1 MKKIW
6 ILATRE
12 LKTFFDSLIAYI
24 MLALFL
30 GLTGFFTWIMFSDIF
45 SNGRASLE
53 PFFNVAYW
61 SLFFFIPALT
71 MKMFAE
77 ENRTGTIE
85 LLLTKS
91 VSDWQVVVGKF
102 LSVLLLIGI
111 ALLLSLPYYISITY
125 LGDGVDHGVILSGYL
140 ALILMRAAYSAIGIW
155 TSSLTNN
162 QIVAFLLSLIIG
174 LFFHLLFGMLASQI
188 SGTVSNV
195 LFNLSTFNH
204 FSSMIRGVIDSRDI
218 IYFVSL
224 CLAALILTEQ
234 ELSRRHQ
241 A

>member
-45 SNGRASLE
+45 STGQASLI

-77 ENRTGTIE
+77 ENYSRASSKRMEVFRALRTFDYIE
-85 LLLTKS
+85 
-91 VSDWQVVVGKF
+91 
-102 LSVLLLIGI
+102 
-111 ALLLSLPYYISITY
+111 
-125 LGDGVDHGVILSGYL
+125 
-140 ALILMRAAYSAIGIW
+140 
-155 TSSLTNN
+155 NN
-162 QIVAFLLSLIIG
+162 
-174 LFFHLLFGMLASQI
+174 
-188 SGTVSNV
+188 
-195 LFNLSTFNH
+195 
-204 FSSMIRGVIDSRDI
+204 
-218 IYFVSL
+218 
-224 CLAALILTEQ
+224 
-234 ELSRRHQ
+234 
-241 A
+241 

>member
-1 MKKIW
+1 MNKIW

-45 SNGRASLE
+45 STGQASLI

-102 LSVLLLIGI
+102 LSIVLLISI
-111 ALLLSLPYYISITY
+111 ALLLSLPYYISVTW
-125 LGDGVDHGVILSGYL
+125 LGEGVDHGGILTGYL
-140 ALILMRAAYSAIGIW
+140 ALLLMSAAYSAIGIW

-162 QIVAFLLSLIIG
+162 QIVAFLLALIIG
-174 LFFHLLFGMLASQI
+174 LFFHLLFGMLAGQF
-188 SGTVSNV
+188 SGVVSNV
-195 LFNLSTFNH
+195 LYNLSTFNH
-204 FSSMIRGVIDSRDI
+204 FSSMIRGVLDSRDI
-218 IYFVSL
+218 IYFITL
-224 CLAALILTEQ
+224 CLAALVLTEQ
-234 ELSRRHQ
+234 ELSRRHK

>member
-1 MKKIW
+1 MNKIW

-24 MLALFL
+24 MLTLFL

-45 SNGRASLE
+45 STGQATLI

-91 VSDWQVVVGKF
+91 VTDWQVVVGKF
-102 LSVLLLIGI
+102 LAVLMLIGI
-111 ALLLSLPYYISITY
+111 ALLLSLPYYFSITY
-125 LGDGVDHGVILSGYL
+125 LGDGVDHGVVLSGYL
-140 ALILMRAAYSAIGIW
+140 ALILMSAAYSAIGIW
-155 TSSLTNN
+155 TSSLSNN
-162 QIVAFLLSLIIG
+162 QIVAFLIALIIG
-174 LFFHLLFGMLASQI
+174 ILFHLLFGMVATQL
-188 SGTVSNV
+188 SGTASNI
-195 LFNLSTFNH
+195 FHNLSTFNH
-204 FSSMIRGVIDSRDI
+204 FSSMIRGVIDTKDI
-218 IYFVSL
+218 VYFL
-224 CLAALILTEQ
+224 TICFGALVLTED
-234 ELSRRHQ
+234 ELARRHK